1 MTGNYPVDLVLPF
14 AAKTATDAS
23 GIVMSCH

>member
-1 MTGNYPVDLVLPF
+1 MAGNYPVNLILPF
-14 AAKTATDAS
+14 SAKTATDTS